1 MSRLRCLGSGGHS
14 VSPPLPELREQ
25 KALQEKTLDLRPQLL
40 LFSHSLCPLIP
51 QEDKAGLITSYTN
64 LREGA
69 VSGRPLLLGGAQA
82 GPGTGPRDSISQ
94 PCTGRRLQSA
104 VREGPA
110 TSYDESD
117 ESVTI
122 SPSVNR

>member
-1 MSRLRCLGSGGHS
+1 MLLRCPGLGGHFI
-14 VSPPLPELREQ
+14 SPPLPELGEQ

-40 LFSHSLCPLIP
+40 LFSHSLFLLIP
-51 QEDKAGLITSYTN
+51 QEDKAELITSYTN
-64 LREGA
+64 LREGT

-94 PCTGRRLQSA
+94 PSTGQRLQCA
-104 VREGPA
+104 VWEGPA

-117 ESVTI
+117 ESMAI
-122 SPSVNR
+122 SLSVNS